1 MKRTLLVFCIFLN
14 SKLSICQQKNEILD
28 LQIKLNTVKDTA
40 RINTLNKLSKI
51 YILKTKLD
59 SAALYQNIALSEAQK
74 VNYQKGML
82 DAYNNIGN
90 LNLIKGNLPEATN
103 FYLKALSICEKT
115 GAKKDLI
122 PIYINISAVYVKQ
135 HQFKES
141 QQYLDN
147 AWKLAIEIKDSVRLT
162 GIYNNYATILANTG
176 KSDSAIFYLR
186 NSINISSTIE
196 NNEEIDKGQLNHYKQ
211 NALLGIGL
219 MLSRKGEGKIVTQM
233 LDSLWGKESIASGTD
248 SKVKVL
254 IVLSENA
261 QRQNDFS
268 KAIDYANYALSI
280 DSGYNN
286 PTLMA
291 GFYNILGD
299 CYSEQK
305 NYQKAYEARTLQLKF
320 ADSLFSREKISV
332 VNEIQAK
339 YETEK
344 KDSQINALNKS
355 KKLQWIIIGLSIVA
369 ICIALV
375 LLWTAQK
382 SKRNQ
387 AELFVQKEI
396 LQTKEKE
403 IEVKD
408 LQKKTFE
415 LEQMALRAQMNP
427 HFIFNSIN
435 SVQHFVMRQDMEGV
449 NKYLSNFAHLIR
461 QTLNNSG
468 KATISLEEEIKYL
481 ETYLSLEK
489 IKSDNAFIY
498 TVILD
503 AQINAAEVFIPGMI
517 LQPFVENSIKHG
529 VLNKKEKDGIIS
541 ILISKEDMLVCEI
554 SDNGI
559 GIEKANEI
567 KHNDNV
573 VNYESKGMNITMNR
587 INMINKLNFTS
598 ITVKIENIT
607 NEINQISGT
616 SVKIKFP
623 LDFG

>member
-1 MKRTLLVFCIFLN
+1 MKKIVLAFCIFFY
-14 SKLSICQQKNEILD
+14 SLSAISQQKNETLD
-28 LQIKLNTVKDTA
+28 LQIKLSTAKDTA

-51 YILKTKLD
+51 YIFKSKLD

-74 VNYQKGML
+74 ANYQKGIL
-82 DAYNNIGN
+82 DAYNSIGN
-90 LNLIKGNLPEATN
+90 LNLIKGNLSEATN
-103 FYLKALSICEKT
+103 FYLKALSICEKS
-115 GAKKDLI
+115 GPKKDLI

-135 HQFKES
+135 HQFTES

-147 AWKLAIEIKDSVRLT
+147 AWKLAIEIKDSVRLA

-186 NSINISSTIE
+186 NSINISSAIE
-196 NNEEIDKGQLNHYKQ
+196 NKVEIDKGQLNHYKQ
-211 NALLGIGL
+211 NALLGIAL
-219 MLSRKGEGKIVTQM
+219 MLSRKGEGKTVTQM
-233 LDSLWGKESIASGTD
+233 LDSLWGKESVASGTD

-261 QRQNDFS
+261 QRQNDFG

-299 CYSEQK
+299 CYKEQK
-305 NYQKAYEARTLQLKF
+305 NYEKAYEARTLQLKF
-320 ADSLFSREKISV
+320 ADSLFSKEKISV

-344 KDSQINALNKS
+344 KDSKINDLNKS
-355 KKLQWIIIGLSIVA
+355 KKLQWIIISLSIMA
-369 ICIALV
+369 FCIAFA
-375 LLWTAQK
+375 LLRITKK
-382 SKRNQ
+382 SKKNQ
-387 AELFVQKEI
+387 AELFAQKEI
-396 LQTKEKE
+396 LQIKEKE
-403 IEVKD
+403 IEAKD

-435 SVQHFVMRQDMEGV
+435 SVQHFVMRQDLEGV

-468 KATISLEEEIKYL
+468 KATISLDEEIKYL

-489 IKSDNAFIY
+489 IKSGDAFIY
-498 TVILD
+498 SITFD
-503 AQINAAEVFIPGMI
+503 EQINPSKIFIPGMI

-529 VLNKKEKDGIIS
+529 ILNKKEKDGVISIIIS
-541 ILISKEDMLVCEI
+541 KKDMLVCEVL
-554 SDNGI
+554 DNGI
-559 GIEKANEI
+559 GIKKANEI
-567 KHNDNV
+567 KQSSNEAE
-573 VNYESKGMNITMNR
+573 YESKGMSITMNR
-587 INMINKLNFTS
+587 INIINKLNSFP
-598 ITVKIENIT
+598 ILVNIENINDET
-607 NEINQISGT
+607 NQVSGT